1 MLAAFCCSSIRSS
14 SLLSLPLLR
23 RGWSTGSTRLLSNSF
38 KSICCMVSPSSSSS
52 SNDESSSHLDYD
64 SHDLLLGLDVEPQ
77 QPRNLISDDG
87 KLRSWFGPNG
97 QYIRELPCPNCRGR
111 GYTPCAECG
120 FERSRVDCSECK
132 GKGLKTCHQCLGDR
146 VIWEESIDERPWE
159 KARSRSPFKVKE
171 DDEVDNLEIK
181 VNVVGRS
188 SKRVYQPLPPE
199 VGLKISRSL
208 RILNAKTGLFTKR
221 MKILHRDPL
230 LHAQRVAAIK
240 KAKGRPAARLHASQ
254 TMKVFFQNP
263 ENRLK
268 RSIAMKGIKF
278 HCSRCGQEGHRKHY
292 CPTNSGKTKFRC
304 SLCGE
309 RGHNRRTCGKSKLQE
324 TEEKD
329 RGTNIGC
336 KKILDP
342 PPPLISHETKITHQH
357 RCRSCSQFGHNT
369 RSCPQLIAYK
379 LRISSECKRVYT
391 CTYCR
396 RKGHNIRTCPN
407 KQTNHTNK

>member
-1 MLAAFCCSSIRSS
+1 M
-14 SLLSLPLLR
+14 
-23 RGWSTGSTRLLSNSF
+23 
-38 KSICCMVSPSSSSS
+38 
-52 SNDESSSHLDYD
+52 
-64 SHDLLLGLDVEPQ
+64 
-77 QPRNLISDDG
+77 
-87 KLRSWFGPNG
+87 
-97 QYIRELPCPNCRGR
+97 
-111 GYTPCAECG
+111 
-120 FERSRVDCSECK
+120 
-132 GKGLKTCHQCLGDR
+132 GDR

-181 VNVVGRS
+181 VKAVGRS
-188 SKRVYQPLPPE
+188 SKRVYQSLPPE

-208 RILNAKTGLFTKR
+208 RILNAKTGLFSKR

-240 KAKGRPAARLHASQ
+240 KAKGTTAARLHASQ
-254 TMKVFFQNP
+254 TMKTFFQNP

-278 HCSRCGQEGHRKHY
+278 HCSCCGQEGHRKHY
-292 CPTNSGKTKFRC
+292 CPNNSGKPKFMC

-309 RGHNRRTCGKSKLQE
+309 RGHNRRTCGKPGFKE

-329 RGTNIGC
+329 GGESPGC
-336 KKILDP
+336 DKIRDP
-342 PPPLISHETKITHQH
+342 PLRGQETRITHQH
-357 RCRSCSQFGHNT
+357 RCRSCSQYGHNT
-369 RSCPQLIAYK
+369 RTCPQLIASK
-379 LRISSECKRVYT
+379 PSISSDSGCKRVYT

-407 KQTNHTNK
+407 KQKHL